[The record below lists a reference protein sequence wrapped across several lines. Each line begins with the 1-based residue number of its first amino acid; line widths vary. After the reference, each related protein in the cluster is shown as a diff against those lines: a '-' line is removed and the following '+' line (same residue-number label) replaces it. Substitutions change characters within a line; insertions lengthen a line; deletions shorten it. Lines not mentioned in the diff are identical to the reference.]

1 MRKTENKI
9 VSKIPIFIT
18 VRGNTK
24 EIYERNKECLKFSYI
39 FIKQIDLFKQT
50 FIISDNE
57 HMLTYAKELGF
68 LNTIHYAC
76 GSEKDLKYLE
86 YLATYRYGVEK
97 NYKPDWIIL
106 LNVNQ
111 IFKFTSLLVDCIN
124 NIDDN
129 YDVIASYTEISNKSH
144 FFIDSTNNI
153 VQKDKRKLSS
163 EYDRQRMCDSV
174 IYAIKSKFA
183 FECMEFDDP
192 SEHFWNGN
200 IKYFKNNSLYTDIYD
215 IEDIKKYYK
224 IWDIIED
231 VKKIKK

>member
-1 MRKTENKI
+1 M

-18 VRGNTK
+18 VRGNTP
-24 EIYERNKECLKFSYI
+24 EIFDKNKECLKFQYI
-39 FIKQIDLFKQT
+39 FIKEIDLFKQT
-50 FIISDNE
+50 YIISDNKD
-57 HMLTYAKELGF
+57 MIKYAKELGF
-68 LNTIHYAC
+68 INTIHYAC

-86 YLATYRYGVEK
+86 YLATYRFGVEN

-129 YDVIASYTEISNKSH
+129 YDIIASYTEISNKSH
-144 FFIDSTNNI
+144 FFVTNNNEI
-153 VQKDKRKLSS
+153 CQKDKHKLSS
-163 EYDRQRMCDSV
+163 EYDRQKMCDSV

-192 SEHFWNGN
+192 SEHFWNGK
-200 IKYFKNNSLYTDIYD
+200 IKFFRNNSLYTDIYELND
-215 IEDIKKYYK
+215 ITKYYN
-224 IWDIIED
+224 IGEIID
-231 VKKIKK
+231 NVKKIK

>member
-1 MRKTENKI
+1 MENNNKI

-18 VRGNTK
+18 VRGNTE
-24 EIYERNKECLKFSYI
+24 EIFNKNKECLKFQYV
-39 FIKQIDLFKQT
+39 FIKKINLFKQT
-50 FIISDNE
+50 YIISDNKE
-57 HMLTYAKELGF
+57 MIKYAKELGF

-76 GSEKDLKYLE
+76 GSDKDIKYLE
-86 YLATYRYGVEK
+86 YLSTYRFAVEN

-144 FFIDSTNNI
+144 FFVKNNEI
-153 VQKDKRKLSS
+153 SQKEKHKLSS
-163 EYDRQRMCDSV
+163 EYDRQKMCDSI
-174 IYAIKSKFA
+174 IYAIKCRFA
-183 FECMEFDDP
+183 FECMEYDDP

-200 IKYFKNNSLYTDIYD
+200 IKYFKNNSLYTDIYEFND
-215 IEDIKKYYK
+215 ITKYYK
-224 IWDIIED
+224 IGEIIDE
-231 VKKIKK
+231 VKKIK